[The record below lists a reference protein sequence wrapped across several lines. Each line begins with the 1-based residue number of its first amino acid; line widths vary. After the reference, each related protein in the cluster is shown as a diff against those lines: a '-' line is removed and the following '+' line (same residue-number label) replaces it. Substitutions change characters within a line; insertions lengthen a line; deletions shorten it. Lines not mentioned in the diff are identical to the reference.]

1 MKITIFG
8 LTISS
13 SWGNGH
19 ATPYRAMIRALGRS
33 GHRISFFERDV
44 PYYAA
49 HRDFNR
55 CEYCDLR
62 LYSCWEDI
70 RNTALD
76 CAASSDAVICASYCP
91 DGARIADEILD
102 LGGPVRL
109 FYDLDTPITLGNLR
123 CGDLDYLRREQIQ
136 FFDGYLSFTGGRIL
150 EELVKEWGARC
161 AFPLYGCVD
170 PDIHCSVPGR
180 QEYLCDLSYMGTYAS
195 DRQQT
200 LEALFLEP
208 ARRTPQ
214 GRFLLAGPLYP
225 REIQFP
231 PNVRLIHHVP
241 PEKHSVFYSSAR
253 ATLNITR
260 GNMAR
265 FGFCPS
271 GRFFEAAACGAPIIT
286 DWFDGL
292 DSFFQVAGD
301 DAEVLLACTTED
313 IVSALQL
320 PQPDLARMARR
331 ARERT
336 LAHHT
341 GQQRAR
347 QLLHYIQLARDSSPT
362 EAPEGLVTKG
372 EAA

>member
-1 MKITIFG
+1 LKITIFG

-19 ATPYRAMIRALGRS
+19 ATPYRALIRALGRS
-33 GHRISFFERDV
+33 GHRITFFERDV
-44 PYYAA
+44 SYYAS

-62 LYSCWEDI
+62 LYRCWEDI
-70 RNTALD
+70 RNVALD

-109 FYDLDTPITLGNLR
+109 FYDLDTPITLGNLLR
-123 CGDLDYLRREQIQ
+123 GDLDYLRREQIR
-136 FFDGYLSFTGGRIL
+136 FFDCYLSFTGGRIL
-150 EELVKEWGARC
+150 EELVSDWGARS

-170 PDIHCSVPGR
+170 PDLHRSVPAR
-180 QEYLCDLSYMGTYAS
+180 KDYLCDLSYMGTFAS

-208 ARRTPQ
+208 ARHMPESC
-214 GRFLLAGPLYP
+214 FLLAGPLYP
-225 REIQFP
+225 PEMQFP
-231 PNVRLIHHVP
+231 RNVRRMYHVP
-241 PEKHSVFYSSAR
+241 PEEHSVFYSSAR

-260 GNMAR
+260 GDMAR

-292 DSFFQVAGD
+292 DTFFKISGE
-301 DAEVLLACTTED
+301 DAEVLQISTTED
-313 IVSALQL
+313 TRSVLQL
-320 PQPDLARMARR
+320 PQRDLLRMAQR

-336 LAHHT
+336 LAEHT
-341 GQQRAR
+341 GQQRAS
-347 QLLHYIQLARDSSPT
+347 QLLHYIEVARSCSRM
-362 EAPEGLVTKG
+362 EAPESTAMRG